1 MEPENSMNTEDM
13 ELALAYW
20 RTMAPQPKAIIYTNA
35 IEARLKGVET
45 KEMVIDHEL
54 SNAITRGASIAR
66 GRGMDLAAKGN
77 QKAETSATEPT
88 KATETAKTKA
98 KRTSRAKTAE

>member
-1 MEPENSMNTEDM
+1 MNEDL

-20 RTMAPQPKAIIYTNA
+20 RSMAPQPKAIVYANA

-54 SNAITRGASIAR
+54 SNAITRGAFIAR
-66 GRGMDLAAKGN
+66 SRGIQTGTVKLE
-77 QKAETSATEPT
+77 QKAQAKVIPTEAHKP
-88 KATETAKTKA
+88 KTKV
-98 KRTSRAKTAE
+98 KRASKAEAE